1 MTRRKALVV
10 LAAAAGAVALL
21 RRRRR
26 ATAARVDV
34 YLEDGSM
41 VSLERGAPQADRMLA
56 LAADALAA
64 ARAA

>member
-1 MTRRKALVV
+1 MTRRNALVL

-21 RRRRR
+21 RHRKT
-26 ATAARVDV
+26 TAARVDV

-56 LAADALAA
+56 LAAEALAA

>member
-1 MTRRKALVV
+1 MTLRKALVL

-21 RRRRR
+21 RRRQ

-34 YLEDGSM
+34 YFEDGSM

-56 LAADALAA
+56 LAGDALAA
-64 ARAA
+64 TRFA

>member
-1 MTRRKALVV
+1 MTTRRTLVL

-21 RRRRR
+21 RRRQ

-34 YLEDGSM
+34 YYEDGSM
-41 VSLERGAPQADRMLA
+41 ISLERGTPQADRMLA

-64 ARAA
+64 ARTT